1 MARKSRKNM
10 MPQAAVQEAVQ
21 QNEKELL
28 RTAAYA
34 RLSVENG
41 GHETE
46 DSLHTQ
52 ILQIHN
58 YIREN
63 PELTLTDTYADNGFT
78 GTRFDRPEFERMMQ
92 DVRTGK
98 IQCIVVKDLSRFG
111 RDYIETGSYLE
122 TIFPML
128 HVRFI
133 AINDDFDN
141 IRQSDVDSLAV
152 PIKNMV
158 NSLYAKDISKKI
170 SLSYQMRREKG
181 IPTSWCTPYGYQLN
195 QQGNKFEATEDA
207 KWVKLIYQWYLAG
220 VSTNE
225 IARRLEFLEVARP
238 NERLNRK
245 LHEGDD
251 PTYNKWHPSTVLRI
265 LNSSA
270 YIGELVSGKT
280 QTASYK
286 GIGLHPVEKKE
297 WHIVENAHEAIILKS
312 DFEKVQA
319 RREQNKEKRERAM
332 ARSKATREKCYNH
345 LSGMVYCGCCRRNMT
360 FERRVHGT
368 VKETHYGVFI
378 CKRKK
383 NTTPCAYHAV
393 PEKMLMM
400 VAMDQIHHLVSTMC
414 EEEKLVKDMMRGSNL
429 DSARSIKMKE
439 KSILF
444 RIHEA
449 EERRLRLYEDYKA
462 EILDEDEYS
471 QLKEHYIAEKQRLE
485 HELQKQRQRALE
497 LEKRIKIC
505 DAQMERMKLNNG
517 TPGIEV
523 AVSNLVNNMYSR
535 DIAKKVRAALETN
548 WKNGKAT
555 CTNVPFGYVWNKK
568 GGRRWE
574 IEPEAAASVKKV
586 FELALSG
593 RNTTQIAY
601 GMNELNLPTPGLYA
615 KRKNLMMGSNPI
627 IAPDSEML
635 WNAAIVWRILRRYEY
650 TGALVMG
657 KRKKI
662 DVNTTSIRTLPEDKW
677 IIAENAH
684 EAIVTKD
691 EYYQAQK
698 AIRNVTPIQYKV
710 GDDFALKGKICCG
723 NCKRQ
728 LRHEKQYGE
737 MVFCCGYKRAAGK
750 FSKCYGGY
758 YREYS
763 VNAKVARAIK
773 TVFYALDVVNQ
784 GMQEKQSITVR
795 CMDIEDLEKQ
805 AEAIRVEQI
814 KLYESYADGVL
825 LRDAYIE
832 KKKALS
838 EKLAALQDNIRTEK
852 EEQECADE
860 LDEEIRALTKQASE
874 KTYIGGLTKE
884 CVDAFVSMV
893 YLYDDQTM
901 KIEFN
906 CEDVIRR
913 ALEKYGA

>member
-1 MARKSRKNM
+1 MARKSRKNL
-10 MPQAAVQEAVQ
+10 MPQAAAQEAVQ

-78 GTRFDRPEFERMMQ
+78 GTRFDRPEFER
-92 DVRTGK
+92 
-98 IQCIVVKDLSRFG
+98 
-111 RDYIETGSYLE
+111 
-122 TIFPML
+122 
-128 HVRFI
+128 
-133 AINDDFDN
+133 
-141 IRQSDVDSLAV
+141 
-152 PIKNMV
+152 
-158 NSLYAKDISKKI
+158 
-170 SLSYQMRREKG
+170 
-181 IPTSWCTPYGYQLN
+181 
-195 QQGNKFEATEDA
+195 
-207 KWVKLIYQWYLAG
+207 
-220 VSTNE
+220 
-225 IARRLEFLEVARP
+225 
-238 NERLNRK
+238 
-245 LHEGDD
+245 
-251 PTYNKWHPSTVLRI
+251 
-265 LNSSA
+265 
-270 YIGELVSGKT
+270 
-280 QTASYK
+280 
-286 GIGLHPVEKKE
+286 
-297 WHIVENAHEAIILKS
+297 
-312 DFEKVQA
+312 
-319 RREQNKEKRERAM
+319 
-332 ARSKATREKCYNH
+332 
-345 LSGMVYCGCCRRNMT
+345 
-360 FERRVHGT
+360 
-368 VKETHYGVFI
+368 
-378 CKRKK
+378 
-383 NTTPCAYHAV
+383 
-393 PEKMLMM
+393 
-400 VAMDQIHHLVSTMC
+400 
-414 EEEKLVKDMMRGSNL
+414 
-429 DSARSIKMKE
+429 
-439 KSILF
+439 
-444 RIHEA
+444 
-449 EERRLRLYEDYKA
+449 
-462 EILDEDEYS
+462 
-471 QLKEHYIAEKQRLE
+471 
-485 HELQKQRQRALE
+485 
-497 LEKRIKIC
+497 
-505 DAQMERMKLNNG
+505 
-517 TPGIEV
+517 
-523 AVSNLVNNMYSR
+523 
-535 DIAKKVRAALETN
+535 
-548 WKNGKAT
+548 
-555 CTNVPFGYVWNKK
+555 
-568 GGRRWE
+568 
-574 IEPEAAASVKKV
+574 
-586 FELALSG
+586 
-593 RNTTQIAY
+593 
-601 GMNELNLPTPGLYA
+601 
-615 KRKNLMMGSNPI
+615 
-627 IAPDSEML
+627 
-635 WNAAIVWRILRRYEY
+635 
-650 TGALVMG
+650 
-657 KRKKI
+657 
-662 DVNTTSIRTLPEDKW
+662 KW

-825 LRDAYIE
+825 MRDAYIE

-838 EKLAALQDNIRTEK
+838 EKLAALQDSIRIEK

-913 ALEKYGA
+913 ALEKYGT